1 MLIHRAPVI
10 ARFTRSDATR
20 LGVAAAILILVMTA
34 ILGADI
40 LPEETFQYQA
50 ADVARSDIVA
60 PRPAAFDSKVL
71 TDEARAAAR
80 DDVPPQYTYNTDA
93 AIAIAATG
101 ATNPRD
107 MGKVMGWLSPRI
119 RGRADGKI
127 VSGLVASTLAQADLA
142 AHDGSPH

>member
-40 LPEETFQYQA
+40 LPEETFHYQA

-60 PRPAAFDSKVL
+60 PRYSLWP
-71 TDEARAAAR
+71 T
-80 DDVPPQYTYNTDA
+80 
-93 AIAIAATG
+93 ATTS
-101 ATNPRD
+101 AST
-107 MGKVMGWLSPRI
+107 GWS
-119 RGRADGKI
+119 
-127 VSGLVASTLAQADLA
+127 ASTLP
-142 AHDGSPH
+142 S